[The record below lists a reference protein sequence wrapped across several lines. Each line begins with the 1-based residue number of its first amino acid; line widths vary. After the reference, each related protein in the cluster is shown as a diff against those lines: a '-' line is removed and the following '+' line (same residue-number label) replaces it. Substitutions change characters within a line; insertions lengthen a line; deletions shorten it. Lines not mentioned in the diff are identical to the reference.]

1 MCLSIRSSEGI
12 ILSTSQHLLSPIEI
26 GNGLLALGHRLKVK
40 VLADIKAQGVTHVV
54 TLLSEKEGALDV
66 KKAVE
71 KNNLGWLWL
80 PLENAKPPETYRLE
94 EIRRMFSQW
103 QALLEQGSYLYIH
116 CAAGI
121 HRTGMITYAFFRY
134 LSLSSSESFQRLY
147 TLRQILMEEVGYER
161 FHWGNYFSP
170 NYNDN
175 LPIGEISVNEML
187 TQDLIGC
194 VCYAFSVGEGYQYRG
209 KLKRFFADGSIE
221 LVDVETTSNEEC
233 DFKFT
238 NPYSIAGSWIKY
250 EDIEYS
256 SNSISVTGDKKGLEI
271 NYAYAG
277 TVYIHYKN

>member
-1 MCLSIRSSEGI
+1 M
-12 ILSTSQHLLSPIEI
+12 STSQHLLSPIEI
-26 GNGLLALGHRLKVK
+26 SNGLFALGHRLKVK

-54 TLLSEKEGALDV
+54 TLLSEKEGALEV
-66 KKAVE
+66 KKAAQA
-71 KNNLGWLWL
+71 NQLNWLWL
-80 PLENAKPPETYRLE
+80 PLENAKPPEEVRLE

-103 QALLEQGSYLYIH
+103 QALLEQGAYIYIH

-121 HRTGMITYAFFRY
+121 HRTGMMTYAFLRY
-134 LSLSSSESFQRLY
+134 LSFSSSESFHRLHC
-147 TLRQILMEEVGYER
+147 LREILIEEVGYER

-175 LPIGEISVNEML
+175 LPIGETSVNEML

-209 KLKRFFADGSIE
+209 KLKRFFADGSIV

-233 DFKFT
+233 DFEYT
-238 NPYSIAGSWIKY
+238 NPYSIAGAWKKY

-256 SNSISVTGDKKGLEI
+256 SNSVSVTGDNKGLEI

-277 TVYIHYKN
+277 TVYIHYKS